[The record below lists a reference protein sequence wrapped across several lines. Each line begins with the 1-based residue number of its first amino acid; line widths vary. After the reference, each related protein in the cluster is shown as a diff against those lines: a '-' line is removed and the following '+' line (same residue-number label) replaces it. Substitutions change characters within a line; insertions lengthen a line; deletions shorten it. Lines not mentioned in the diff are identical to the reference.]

1 MTAAVFWA
9 PHANFTVGEQVVL
22 EGAEGHHGATVR
34 RLRVGERAVL
44 TDGQGTRADSVVT
57 EVGHDRLVLAV
68 QSVRV
73 DPPPSPRLVV
83 VQALPKGDRGE
94 TAVETLTEVGVDVIV
109 PWSAAR
115 CVTQWRDQRGAK
127 ALARWRST
135 AREAAK
141 QSRRGTWPQVA
152 DLAGT
157 AQVAALLAAATLG
170 AVLHEAA
177 DAALAGVSVPAYG
190 DVVVVV
196 GPEGGLDD
204 TELATF
210 LQRGALAYRL
220 GDSVLRTSTAGT
232 VAAAVLL
239 ARTRRWAD

>member
-9 PHANFTVGEQVVL
+9 AHATLAVGELVVL
-22 EGAEGHHGATVR
+22 DGAEGHHGATVR
-34 RLRVGERAVL
+34 RLRVGEAAVL
-44 TDGQGTRADSVVT
+44 TDGGGTRADCVVT
-57 EVGHDRLVLAV
+57 EVGRDRLVLAV
-68 QSVRV
+68 EAVRV
-73 DPPPSPRLVV
+73 DPAPSPRLVV

-141 QSRRGTWPQVA
+141 QSRRSIWPQVC
-152 DLAGT
+152 DLAST
-157 AQVAALLAAATLG
+157 PQVAALLAGATLG
-170 AVLHEAA
+170 VVLHG
-177 DAALAGVSVPAYG
+177 DATTALAGVNVPAHG
-190 DVVVVV
+190 EVVVVV
-196 GPEGGLDD
+196 GPEGGLAE

-210 LQRGALAYRL
+210 TQCGALTYRL
-220 GDSVLRTSTAGT
+220 GELVLRTSTAGT

-239 ARTRRWAD
+239 AGTERWAR

>member
-9 PHANFTVGEQVVL
+9 PHATLAAGEQVVL
-22 EGAEGHHGATVR
+22 DGAEGHHGATVR
-34 RLRVGERAVL
+34 RLRVGERALL
-44 TDGQGTRADSVVT
+44 TDGQGTRADSVVI
-57 EVGHDRLVLAV
+57 EVGRDRLVLAV
-68 QSVRV
+68 QAVRV
-73 DPPPSPRLVV
+73 GPPPSPRLVV
-83 VQALPKGDRGE
+83 VQAVPKGERGE

-109 PWSAAR
+109 PWAAAR
-115 CVTQWRDQRGAK
+115 CVTQWRDDRGAK

-141 QSRRGTWPQVA
+141 QSRRTIWPQVA

-170 AVLHEAA
+170 AVLHQTA
-177 DAALAGVSVPAYG
+177 DAALAGVNVPTHG

-204 TELATF
+204 AELTSF
-210 LQRGALAYRL
+210 TQTGALAYRL

-239 ARTRRWAD
+239 ARTGRWAR